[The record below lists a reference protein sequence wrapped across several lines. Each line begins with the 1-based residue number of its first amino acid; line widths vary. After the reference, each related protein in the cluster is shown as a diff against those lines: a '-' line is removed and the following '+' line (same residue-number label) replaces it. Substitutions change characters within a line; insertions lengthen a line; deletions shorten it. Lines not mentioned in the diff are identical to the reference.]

1 MTKKD
6 FIKIADSLGIFQHYL
21 LDDEPSEDLIFE
33 YRNLVDNIKVI
44 CKQSN
49 SNFKRHLFE
58 EQIQKTYKQHKNN

>member
-6 FIKIADSLGIFQHYL
+6 FIKIADSLGTFQHYL